1 MTPWRIRDFHDADLD
16 AAVAMWDDPEA
27 GGHDPL
33 FRIPELIAAVRAG
46 QPAVVATVG
55 EVLVGTAVANVA
67 GERAWLLR
75 LSLAT
80 TWRHRGLGSA
90 LLSEVEARAV
100 SAGAQRMAT
109 MLGHD
114 GDVGAAALE
123 HRGYSPRRGVTFY
136 EKVIAVGR
144 GGSGV
149 LDQLG
154 AQMVGPDAWD
164 RIGGMGATKELIER
178 RIVLP
183 LAHGELSDEL
193 GLVPPR
199 AVVLFGPPGT
209 GKTTFAK
216 GIAGRLGWPFVELF
230 PSRLAGESPAG
241 LAAALRESFALV
253 HDLDSLVLFIDEVE
267 EIAGE
272 RGHGQPGPTQ
282 PAATLGVTN
291 EMLKLIPLFRQ
302 QPDRLLVCATNS
314 VRALDR
320 AFLRHGRFDYL
331 IPVGPPDAEA
341 REGIWRRYLD
351 TMPTDELDVE
361 EIVRASELFTPA
373 DIEFAA
379 RHAIQTVFERV
390 LFTGGEK
397 RVTTADLVRAVS
409 NTRPTLTSGS
419 IADFDEDIDA
429 YARL

>member
-1 MTPWRIRDFHDADLD
+1 MTLWRVRDFHDADLD

-27 GGHDPL
+27 GGHEPL
-33 FRIPELIAAVRAG
+33 FRISELIAAVRAG

-55 EVLVGTAVANVA
+55 DALVGTAVAGVS

-75 LSLAT
+75 LSLAAN
-80 TWRHRGLGSA
+80 WRHRGLGSA
-90 LLSEVEARAV
+90 LLSEIESRVVA
-100 SAGAQRMAT
+100 AGAQRITT

-114 GDVGAAALE
+114 GDVGAAALD
-123 HRGYSPRRGVTFY
+123 HRGYSRRGGVTFY
-136 EKVIAVGR
+136 DKVVGVGR

-149 LDQLG
+149 LEQLG
-154 AQMVGPDAWD
+154 AQLIGPGAWD
-164 RIGGMGATKELIER
+164 RIGGMGSAKELIER
-178 RIVLP
+178 RVVLP
-183 LAHGELSDEL
+183 LAQVELSDEL

-199 AVVLFGPPGT
+199 AIVLFGPPGT

-253 HDLDSLVLFIDEVE
+253 HDLDNLVLFIDEVE
-267 EIAGE
+267 EIAGD
-272 RGHGQPGPTQ
+272 RGHGQ
-282 PAATLGVTN
+282 AASTLGVTN

-314 VRALDR
+314 VRDLDR

-341 REGIWRRYLD
+341 RQGIWQRYLAA
-351 TMPTDELDVE
+351 MPTDGVDVDA
-361 EIVRASELFTPA
+361 VVQASELFTPA

-379 RHAIQTVFERV
+379 RHTTQTVFERV
-390 LFTGGEK
+390 LFGGGPK
-397 RVTTADLVRAVS
+397 QVTTADVVRAVEL
-409 NTRPTLTSGS
+409 TRPTLTSQI
-419 IADFDEDIDA
+419 IADFDEDIRA
-429 YARL
+429 YARV